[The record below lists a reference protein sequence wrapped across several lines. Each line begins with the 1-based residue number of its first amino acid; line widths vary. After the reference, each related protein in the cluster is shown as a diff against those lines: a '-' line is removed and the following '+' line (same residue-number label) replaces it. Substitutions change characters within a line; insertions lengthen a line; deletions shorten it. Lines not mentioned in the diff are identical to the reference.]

1 MMKSSVANF
10 STLTGAESQPVSEM
24 VPDFYVEQDRLI
36 VDPRLDPSQIE
47 EGVHPLETMAKKI
60 RQKNDVYA
68 QLAENQ
74 VLLTNL
80 PKHFNNEYSEL
91 QDIKTFLRENVH
103 RDLDIRSIESIDSLG
118 TVNLPETTAYI
129 KVTVANRR
137 QAEMIG
143 KHLRKTW
150 VSDSLIKVKT
160 INDVKKEHFNN
171 RTVLLS
177 NIPGYL
183 STEKAIE
190 IFGKKSGKI
199 VGIELP
205 KQNVKLRE
213 LRSAIENRKDSP
225 RNIIKEEEYR
235 RA

>member
-1 MMKSSVANF
+1 M
-10 STLTGAESQPVSEM
+10 
-24 VPDFYVEQDRLI
+24 
-36 VDPRLDPSQIE
+36 
-47 EGVHPLETMAKKI
+47 
-60 RQKNDVYA
+60 
-68 QLAENQ
+68 
-74 VLLTNL
+74 
-80 PKHFNNEYSEL
+80 
-91 QDIKTFLRENVH
+91 
-103 RDLDIRSIESIDSLG
+103 
-118 TVNLPETTAYI
+118 PETTAYI

-143 KHLRKTW
+143 KQLRKTW

-171 RTVLLS
+171 RTVLLA
-177 NIPGYL
+177 NIPSYL

-225 RNIIKEEEYR
+225 RNIIKEEQYR
-235 RA
+235 RAQLNVQQNLAVDKEYQ